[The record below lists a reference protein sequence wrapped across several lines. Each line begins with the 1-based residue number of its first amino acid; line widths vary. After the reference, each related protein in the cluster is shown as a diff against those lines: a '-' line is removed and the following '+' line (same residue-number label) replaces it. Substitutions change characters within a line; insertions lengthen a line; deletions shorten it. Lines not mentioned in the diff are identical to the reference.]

1 MVSKLSSYDLGY
13 IAGDLSI
20 FPEAI
25 DSYET
30 LYFAKNNSETVLT
43 QALNYGSDLI
53 IAEDATAF
61 PDKGVLRIN
70 LEDKYAT
77 FPEYVYYE
85 RKTNQVCC
93 IKFIVLI
100 LLKKNMRM
108 MHSLSL
114 QIWQKS
120 VQESSRQVR
129 STISLSACR

>member
-85 RKTNQVCC
+85 RKTNQTFSNLVRG
-93 IKFIVLI
+93 FAG
-100 LLKKNMRM
+100 
-108 MHSLSL
+108 
-114 QIWQKS
+114 
-120 VQESSRQVR
+120 SRQTNWAVGAQIIGVCR
-129 STISLSACR
+129 SSQ